1 MKNLRLWCL
10 VALAAAVWAAAASP
24 AAAAP
29 GPAATPDA
37 NQRAPA
43 AAVMAAD
50 PATVLARWTV
60 RGSGVTATEARVA
73 RGMADQAATL
83 HHALDSVTCEA
94 TVQDVEPGWTS
105 SGTAVVHAHVIT
117 TAAWHAPDGGGSVE
131 ASGVDHVVTLA
142 RSGDAWLVC
151 ADSYSDELT
160 PAYLEAAGA
169 SPAKIRAAGRLL
181 ERAAQAHDDPAPGV
195 TPPGVPQPCVA
206 LPAVQDRGPSS
217 PAAPRRYAD
226 ILVYDRDGAQS
237 YADRYALSYNPTYVR
252 FSADCADFASQC
264 ARAGGMPTN
273 LGGYNSGWWYD
284 KRGTSSPSDDTY
296 SLSWINVAKQ
306 IGFWNGLRTDW
317 VSSISGL
324 SRGDF
329 IYYDWTGDG
338 TWDHAAVVAGTNSA
352 GQKVIDA
359 HTTDLY
365 HVYWK
370 LGYSTTHYRYAHVRP
385 QWVVS

>member
-10 VALAAAVWAAAASP
+10 VALTAAVWAAAASP

-29 GPAATPDA
+29 GPAATADA
-37 NQRAPA
+37 YLRARA

-50 PATVLARWTV
+50 PAAVLARWTV
-60 RGSGVTATEARVA
+60 RGAAVTATEATVA

-94 TVQDVEPGWTS
+94 TVQDVEPGWTT

-117 TAAWHAPDGGGSVE
+117 TANWHAPDGGSSVE
-131 ASGVDHVVTLA
+131 ASGVDHVVTLT
-142 RSGDAWLVC
+142 RSGDAWLVR
-151 ADSYSDELT
+151 ADAYSDELT

-169 SPAKIRAAGRLL
+169 KPAKVLAAGRLL
-181 ERAAQAHDDPAPGV
+181 ERAARAHDDPVPGL
-195 TPPGVPQPCVA
+195 PQPGVA
-206 LPAVQDRGPSS
+206 LPYAQDRKPSS

-226 ILVYDRDGAQS
+226 ILVYDRDGAQA
-237 YADRYALSYNPTYVR
+237 YADKYALSYNPTYVR

-264 ARAGGMPTN
+264 TRAGGMPVN
-273 LGGYNSGWWYD
+273 LGSYSAGWWYD

-296 SLSWINVAKQ
+296 SLSWINVTKQ
-306 IGFWNGLRTDW
+306 TGFWNGLRTDW
-317 VSSISGL
+317 VSSVSGL
-324 SRGDF
+324 SRGDV

-338 TWDHAAVVAGTNSA
+338 TWDHAAVLAGTNSA

-370 LGYSTTHYRYAHVRP
+370 LGYSTTHYKYAHVRA

>member
-29 GPAATPDA
+29 GPAATADA
-37 NQRAPA
+37 YLRARA

-50 PATVLARWTV
+50 PAAVLARWTV
-60 RGSGVTATEARVA
+60 RGAGVTAIEAAVA
-73 RGMADQAATL
+73 RGMAEQAATL
-83 HHALDSVTCEA
+83 HHTLDSVTCEA
-94 TVQDVEPGWTS
+94 TVQDVEPGWTIS
-105 SGTAVVHAHVIT
+105 DTAVVHAHVIT
-117 TAAWHAPDGGGSVE
+117 TATWHAPDGGSSVE
-131 ASGVDHVVTLA
+131 GSGVDHVVTLA
-142 RSGDAWLVC
+142 RSGDAWLVR

-160 PAYLEAAGA
+160 PAYLEAARVK
-169 SPAKIRAAGRLL
+169 PAKIRAAGRLL
-181 ERAAQAHDDPAPGV
+181 ERAARAHDDPVPGAHQ
-195 TPPGVPQPCVA
+195 PGVA
-206 LPAVQDRGPSS
+206 LPSVSDRGPST
-217 PAAPRRYAD
+217 PVAPRRYSD
-226 ILVYDRDGAQS
+226 VLVYDRDGAQA
-237 YADRYALSYNPTYVR
+237 YADRYALSYNPTFVR

-273 LGGYNSGWWYD
+273 LGGYSSGWWYD
-284 KRGTSSPSDDTY
+284 KHGTSSPSDDTY
-296 SLSWINVAKQ
+296 SLSWINVTKQ
-306 IGFWNGLRTDW
+306 MGFWNGLRTDW
-317 VSSISGL
+317 VSSVSGL
-324 SRGDF
+324 SRGDL

-338 TWDHAAVVAGTNSA
+338 TWDHAAVLAGTNSA

-385 QWVVS
+385 QWVVG